1 FDLVFLDPPF
11 AAGLDVAAAASAL
24 ALLNQGGLL
33 YLESDRSWAQALE
46 QTSGSSREQ
55 LASCLRLIRQAK
67 AGAVHYHL
75 LQRHNDSGQATS

>member
-1 FDLVFLDPPF
+1 MHSTCF
-11 AAGLDVAAAASAL
+11 GLSDQSQTRRELL